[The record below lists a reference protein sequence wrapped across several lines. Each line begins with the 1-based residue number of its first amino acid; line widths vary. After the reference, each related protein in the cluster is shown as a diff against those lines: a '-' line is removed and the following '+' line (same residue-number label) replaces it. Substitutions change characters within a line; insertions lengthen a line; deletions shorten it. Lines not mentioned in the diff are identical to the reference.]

1 MGMKAKDLI
10 ELNNEKRKL
19 LTTENE
25 TAYSDML
32 IYIRLAKVPEYQ
44 TEELL
49 IEILDHLIEAQQEEK
64 SAYDIFGDDLQAY
77 CDELIASLPKQSV
90 WEQLSI
96 PFFITSYLLAIY
108 FAISSVIAFVFPL
121 FSNEARFKLVH
132 IDFIFLFVFT
142 ISIHLVIRFIFSFI
156 NTDLFNKSTNTLKH
170 IGHFFIRHSPW
181 LLFIGISFLFI
192 KKPYTT
198 LQISPWI
205 STLLAISCYALYKLF
220 FKKEVLE
227 FKKEE

>member
-1 MGMKAKDLI
+1 MNAKDLI
-10 ELNNEKRKL
+10 ELNNQKRKL

-25 TAYSDML
+25 TLYSDIL

-44 TEELL
+44 AEELL

-77 CDELIASLPKQSV
+77 CDELIAALPKQSL

-96 PFFITSYLLAIY
+96 PLFITCYLLAIY
-108 FAISSVIAFVFPL
+108 FAISSVIAFVLPL
-121 FSNEARFKLVH
+121 FSNEARFKFIH

-142 ISIHLVIRFIFSFI
+142 ISIHLVIRFIFDFI
-156 NTDLFNKSTNTLKH
+156 NTDLFNKSTNILKH
-170 IGHFFIRHSPW
+170 IGHFFIRHSTW
-181 LLFIGISFLFI
+181 ILFIGIPFLFI

-205 STLLAISCYALYKLF
+205 GALLAISCYVLYKIF
-220 FKKEVLE
+220 FKKEYFN
-227 FKKEE
+227 FKKE

>member
-1 MGMKAKDLI
+1 MKVKDLI

-49 IEILDHLIEAQQEEK
+49 IEILDHLIEAQQEK
-64 SAYDIFGDDLQAY
+64 KTAYDIFGDDLQAY

-96 PFFITSYLLAIY
+96 PMFITSYLLAIY

-121 FSNEARFKLVH
+121 FSNEARFKFVH
-132 IDFIFLFVFT
+132 IDFIYLLAFIL
-142 ISIHLVIRFIFSFI
+142 SIHLMIRFVFDFI
-156 NTDLFNKSTNTLKH
+156 NTDLFKNKTTIWRH
-170 IGHFFIRHSPW
+170 IGGFLIRHSLW
-181 LLFIGISFLFI
+181 ILLIGISFLFI
-192 KKPYTT
+192 KQPYTT

-205 STLLAISCYALYKLF
+205 GALLALSCYALYKIF
-220 FKKEVLE
+220 FKKEYLA
-227 FKKEE
+227 FQKE

>member
-1 MGMKAKDLI
+1 MKAKDLI
-10 ELNNEKRKL
+10 ELNNQKRKL

-32 IYIRLAKVPEYQ
+32 IYIRLAKVPEYH

-77 CDELIASLPKQSV
+77 CDELITALPKQSL

-96 PFFITSYLLAIY
+96 PLFITCYLLAIY
-108 FAISSVIAFVFPL
+108 FTISSVIAFVFPL
-121 FSNEARFKLVH
+121 FSNEARFKFVH
-132 IDFIFLFVFT
+132 IDFIYLLAFILSVHLMIRFVFD
-142 ISIHLVIRFIFSFI
+142 FI
-156 NTDLFNKSTNTLKH
+156 NTDLFKNKTTIWRH
-170 IGHFFIRHSPW
+170 IGSFLIRHSLW
-181 LLFIGISFLFI
+181 ILLIGISFLFI
-192 KKPYTT
+192 KQPYAT

-205 STLLAISCYALYKLF
+205 GTLLAISCYVLYKLF
-220 FKKEVLE
+220 FKREYLE
-227 FKKEE
+227 FKKE

>member
-1 MGMKAKDLI
+1 MKAKDLI

-32 IYIRLAKVPEYQ
+32 IYIRLAKVPEYHA
-44 TEELL
+44 EELL

-77 CDELIASLPKQSV
+77 CDELIAALPKQSL

-96 PFFITSYLLAIY
+96 PLFITSYLLAIY
-108 FAISSVIAFVFPL
+108 FAISSLIALVFPL
-121 FSNEARFKLVH
+121 FSNETRFKFVH
-132 IDFIFLFVFT
+132 IDFIYLFAF
-142 ISIHLVIRFIFSFI
+142 ILSIHLIIRFVFDFI
-156 NTDLFNKSTNTLKH
+156 NTDLFKNKTTIWKNVGSFL
-170 IGHFFIRHSPW
+170 IRHSLW
-181 LLFIGISFLFI
+181 VLLIGISFLFM
-192 KKPYTT
+192 KQPYTT

-205 STLLAISCYALYKLF
+205 GTSLAISCYALYKVFYKKEYLD
-220 FKKEVLE
+220 FKKE
-227 FKKEE
+227 